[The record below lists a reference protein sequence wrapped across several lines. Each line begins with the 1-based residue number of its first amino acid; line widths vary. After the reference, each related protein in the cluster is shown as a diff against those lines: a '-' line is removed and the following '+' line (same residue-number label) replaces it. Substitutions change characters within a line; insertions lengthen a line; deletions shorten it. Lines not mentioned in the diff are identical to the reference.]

1 MAEDRSG
8 ALDPRFPEVFQRAG
22 ASAPALRA
30 PGVPPMPPS
39 GGMGRGGSADRR
51 DRSARPVLDAG
62 VASPGA
68 GVAGDR
74 AEPRAGESASGRP
87 ERVYEIVA
95 AGNPWLRGMWALGTL
110 VVAVGIA
117 FQWIAQS
124 MFSTQFSSGVA
135 PSDYFVAQVL
145 FELSAP
151 LMTAGAIALVAA
163 ASLRMAAWRPRSRR
177 EADAG

>member
-22 ASAPALRA
+22 ASTPALRA
-30 PGVPPMPPS
+30 PGVPPMPSS
-39 GGMGRGGSADRR
+39 GTGRGDAADRR

-68 GVAGDR
+68 GVVADR
-74 AEPRAGESASGRP
+74 AESRAGESGRP

-95 AGNPWLRGMWALGTL
+95 AGNPWLRGMWVLGSL
-110 VVAVGIA
+110 VVAAGIA

-124 MFSTQFSSGVA
+124 MFSTPPPEGQV
-135 PSDYFVAQVL
+135 DYVIPQVL
-145 FELSAP
+145 FSLSAP

-177 EADAG
+177 EVDAD

>member
-22 ASAPALRA
+22 ASTPALRA
-30 PGVPPMPPS
+30 PGVPPMP
-39 GGMGRGGSADRR
+39 GGGTGRGDAAARR

-68 GVAGDR
+68 GVVADR
-74 AEPRAGESASGRP
+74 AESRAGEPGRP

-95 AGNPWLRGMWALGTL
+95 AGNPWLRGMWVLGSL
-110 VVAVGIA
+110 VVAAGIA

-124 MFSTQFSSGVA
+124 MFSTQFTSAVEPA
-135 PSDYFVAQVL
+135 DYFAAQVL

-177 EADAG
+177 EVDAD